1 MTKTPVKGLGDLVR
15 VEEDTEVKKGERD
28 MLVHKEYQAELTLRA
43 LSQGLIHYPQE
54 KKKSR
59 KFHVR
64 KRNDSF

>member
-1 MTKTPVKGLGDLVR
+1 MIKTPVKGLGDLVR

-54 KKKSR
+54 KKKKQEVSCQ
-59 KFHVR
+59 K
-64 KRNDSF
+64 KK